1 MIRMLPTYLL
11 VLFLIGCSPAVIQ
24 DYSAAYHPEGKI
36 AYSVDGY
43 TKQDEVMEED
53 ARTHAQKFANDVC
66 GQTNLNGTIQR
77 IDTTPNGN
85 KLGPFLYWQAIIV
98 CD

>member
-1 MIRMLPTYLL
+1 MKNLL
-11 VLFLIGCSPAVIQ
+11 KLVSLLILTACAPQTIQ
-24 DYSAAYHPEGKI
+24 DYSAAYHPEGKP

-43 TKQDEVMEED
+43 TKLNEVIEDD
-53 ARTHAQKFANDVC
+53 ARQHAQKFADDVC

-98 CD
+98 CE